1 MRRIHVTI
9 DRVALAGFDPA
20 QRRALVEG
28 LKAELSGVL
37 ASPAARS
44 ALVGSR
50 RTPVLRLGRIPLAP
64 GASGSRAFGAGVAR
78 AIGRRLKP

>member
-9 DRVALAGFDPA
+9 DRIALAGLDPA
-20 QRRALVEG
+20 QRTALVEG
-28 LKAELSGVL
+28 LQAELSRVL

-44 ALVGSR
+44 ALAGSR
-50 RTPVLRLGRIPLAP
+50 RTPVLCLGHMTLAP
-64 GASGSRAFGAGVAR
+64 GPSGSRAFGAGLAR